1 MAKVTP
7 ITIGNIGGNPTS
19 AANNINT
26 NSTRFQSAIDN
37 TLSRDGSGPNQM
49 EADFDLNHNDLL
61 NGGVIS
67 ADDVKIDDISI
78 GDILRKGLLL
88 DPTLSFYDAQDK
100 PINNLANGTLPTS
113 AVNLQQ
119 LEDAIGGGPFF
130 LRPRLQGDR
139 TYYVNAATG
148 NDILFSGLSPLLPFK
163 TIQKAVDTAYSLDWN
178 GFNVTIQ
185 LADGTYTSGVVA
197 SGRFVGLTTFN
208 GGLTIK
214 GNQATPSNVQ
224 VIPATSSYSFNADKG
239 ANLIIKDLYVANPNG
254 GICLLATQSGT
265 IYFGN
270 LEFGASAYT
279 HCEATQWGFINAIS
293 NYKISGGAVGHLHC
307 PQGGQIWVNNVNVTL
322 VGTPNFS
329 TFFVGVA
336 GPGECHAM
344 SFTFTGSATG
354 PRFLVH
360 SAGTI
365 FMNASANLNY
375 FPGSIAG
382 TIDDQ
387 TFGVYDYKPQT
398 TFPTLTGNNSFT
410 ARMAVNGAQI
420 NGMFNV
426 ATNTDNT
433 LRIID
438 GAGGPEITAVNQ
450 LQNGFKVLFQ
460 RASDFQWMVSGAGTP
475 MLRVLSTGVGI
486 NNSQMNSPLQV
497 AVNATDTM
505 RWTSTTNGSEMAA
518 VNQTQSAFR
527 IQSLRGNEVRMYGD
541 ANTTPTVHVTAS
553 GLGFNNAT
561 PIAKPT
567 VTGSRGGNAALASL
581 LTALA
586 SYGLITDSTTA

>member
-1 MAKVTP
+1 MKFNP

-19 AANNINT
+19 AANNINV
-26 NSTRFQSAIDN
+26 NSTRIQSAFEN

-49 EADFDLNHNDLL
+49 EADLDMNDNDILNIKDLPGLKNITVDNLK
-61 NGGVIS
+61 VKQS
-67 ADDVKIDDISI
+67 ADFNGVELTNVGAATV
-78 GDILRKGLLL
+78 GD
-88 DPTLSFYDAQDK
+88 
-100 PINNLANGTLPTS
+100 S

-119 LEDAIGGGPFF
+119 LSDAIAEAASGGTGF
-130 LRPRLQGDR
+130 LLRQRLLGDR
-139 TYYVNAATG
+139 TYYVSPTG
-148 NDILFSGLSPLLPFK
+148 SDLFPGTSSLLPFK

-178 GFNVTIQ
+178 GYNVTIQ
-185 LADGTYTSGVVA
+185 LADGTYTAGVVA
-197 SGRFVGLTTFN
+197 SGRFVGLTTYN

-214 GNQATPSNVQ
+214 GNAATPSNVQ

-270 LEFGASAYT
+270 LEFGQSAYT

-322 VGTPNFS
+322 VGTPNFT

-365 FMNASANLNY
+365 FMNAAANLNY

-420 NGMFNV
+420 NGMLNV
-426 ATNTDNT
+426 ATGADNT
-433 LRIID
+433 MRWTD
-438 GAGGPEITAVNQ
+438 GAGGPEMTAVNQ
-450 LQNGFKVLFQ
+450 LQNGFKVMFM
-460 RASDFQWMVSGAGTP
+460 RASDFQWMVSANGTP
-475 MLRVLSTGVGI
+475 TLRVLNGAVGI
-486 NNSQMNSPLQV
+486 NNSGMNSPLQV
-497 AVNATDTM
+497 AVNSTDTM
-505 RWTSTTNGSEMAA
+505 RWTTTTNGSEMSA
-518 VNQTQSAFR
+518 VNQAQSAFR
-527 IQSLRGNEVRMYGD
+527 IMSLRGNEVRMYGD

-553 GLGFNNAT
+553 GLAFNNAT
-561 PIAKPT
+561 PMAKPT
-567 VTGSRGGNAALASL
+567 ITGSRGGNAALASL

-586 SYGLITDSTTA
+586 SYGLIIDGTSA